1 MRPLKAPA
9 ETHFFASLRNR
20 FGAARPGLAE
30 LERPRCPIQYNNAT
44 NKGRSVWCGL
54 YFRSEGDYC
63 GLVAG
68 ATGLVAA
75 GVVPAGLVAAGVVG
89 GGLAGGGAG
98 GVRGGGGGGA
108 PRAAVWEG

>member
-9 ETHFFASLRNR
+9 ETYFFASLRNR

-44 NKGRSVWCGL
+44 NKGRSVWSGL
-54 YFRSEGDYC
+54 CFRSEGDYC

-75 GVVPAGLVAAGVVG
+75 GVVPAGLVAAGVVA
-89 GGLAGGGAG
+89 GGLLAAVPAGFAD
-98 GVRGGGGGGA
+98 GGGGA
-108 PRAAVWEG
+108 TPDCAL